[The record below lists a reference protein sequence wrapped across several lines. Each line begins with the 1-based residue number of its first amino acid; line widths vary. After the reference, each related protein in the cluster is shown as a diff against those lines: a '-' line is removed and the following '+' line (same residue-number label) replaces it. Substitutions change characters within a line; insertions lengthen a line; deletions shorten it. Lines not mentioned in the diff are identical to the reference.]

1 MAKTDKQQD
10 IQKILDERK
19 ERLKELACINQ
30 TTQILKEGKSIEETL
45 KRICTI
51 LPVAWQYP
59 EICVARI
66 SYDDFCFVSRKFKE
80 TCWKQSQEFDTI
92 NKKKGGIE
100 IFYSKKTKE
109 LDEGPFLK
117 EERDLINNL
126 ALNIANFIN
135 SLDARSVLG
144 EAEIDADR
152 KPEIDEF
159 NKPTISG
166 RQLLHKY
173 LNKQN
178 ANRDIFH
185 DLMPFKVKE
194 VILVATLYDA
204 YSIEKEGRFSEQIL
218 GEYHQ
223 LSLTSMPRVTGVSS
237 YEEAVEHLKSKHV
250 DLVILMIGVDR
261 KTPIQ
266 LGKKIKKD
274 YPYIPVYVLLNNDR
288 EIGKFKTGFKI
299 LDIIDKVFV
308 WNGDSKIFFAMVKH
322 LEDKVNVETDT
333 RKGLVKVILLVED
346 SEKYY
351 SRYLPMLYDNVLQQ
365 TKRLI
370 EDVSTDDLYKV
381 LKLRARPKI
390 LLSSSYEEA
399 VDVFKKYKNDLLCLI
414 TDVSFDRKGKLD
426 ENAGF
431 SLVKMVREQ
440 VKGLP
445 TVIQSSEISNSH
457 KAFELKSVFIN
468 KNSETLA
475 QDVDGFIKHH
485 LGFGNFHY
493 KDSSGKTLAVAHS
506 LKEFEELMDTIP
518 VESLIYHGKRN
529 HFSLWLM
536 ARGEIKI
543 AKMIHPIK
551 VADFEDPLEF
561 RDYLK
566 FVIRKYRNETNIG
579 KVINFEETAILDET
593 NIVSLGTG
601 LLGGKGR
608 GLSFINTLIYNMNLG
623 EIIPSI
629 NIRTPVTLVIGTD
642 EFDIFMDRNLL
653 HEVIH
658 CGEDY
663 TCIQEKF
670 IAGNL
675 SYNLEKRLR
684 ALLKLIKKPIAVRSS
699 SLLEDSTAQPFS
711 GIFSTFLLPNNH
723 PDFSKRLQQ
732 VTDAV
737 KLVYASIYSDH
748 ARGYFEAISYKMEE
762 EKMGVVI
769 QEVVGNQFEDYYY
782 PHISGTAQSYNY
794 YPVSHMNPEDG
805 YAVAAVGLGQYVVQG
820 EKAYRFSPK
829 YPSLAHSTPE
839 DLVKTSQVQFYAI
852 DLKKQAPDL
861 FKDGQ
866 EASLVRLD
874 IEEAEKHGTLKHC
887 ASVYDPDN
895 DRIVSGLENV
905 GPRVVNFADILN
917 YDYIP
922 LARAI
927 DLILGV
933 VKEALGTAAEIE
945 YAVDLNKD
953 EKGNVSFYLLQIKP
967 HVGSSDDFHIE
978 LESVDKDSIMLFAEK
993 SMGNGRIENIRD
1005 VIYVDTDS
1013 FDRTLTKEII
1023 PEIEAMNAEMVKKD
1037 RNYVLI
1043 GPGRWGTRDRFI
1055 GIPVAWPQISRARV
1069 IVEISPKDLPLDAS
1083 LGSHFFHNVTTMNVG
1098 YFSVMDGSAKDCI
1111 DWSILQRQ
1119 KIVNK
1124 TKYLRHVRFKEPLNI
1139 IMDGEKRLSII
1150 TWKKNKTEQ
1159 A

>member
-1 MAKTDKQQD
+1 MAETDKQQD
-10 IQKILDERK
+10 IQKIIHERK
-19 ERLKELACINQ
+19 ERLKELACINK
-30 TTQILKEGKSIEETL
+30 TTQILKEGKLIEETL
-45 KRICTI
+45 KRICSI
-51 LPVAWQYP
+51 LPDAWQYP

-66 SYDDFCFVSRKFKE
+66 NYDGNCFVSGNFKE
-80 TCWKQSQEFDTI
+80 TCWKQSQEFETI
-92 NKKKGGIE
+92 NKKTGRIE
-100 IFYSKKTKE
+100 VFYLKKCKE

-126 ALNIANFIN
+126 VLNIANFIN
-135 SLDARSVLG
+135 SLEARSILK
-144 EAEIDADR
+144 EPAPAIDE
-152 KPEIDEF
+152 KPEIHEF
-159 NKPTISG
+159 KEPTDSG

-194 VILVATLYDA
+194 VLLVATLYDA

-237 YEEAVEHLKSKHV
+237 YEEAVEQLKSRHV

-288 EIGKFKTGFKI
+288 ELGEFKAGFKI

-365 TKRLI
+365 TRRLI

-381 LKLRARPKI
+381 LRLRARPKI
-390 LLSSSYEEA
+390 LLSSSFEEA
-399 VDVFKKYKNDLLCLI
+399 VDIFDQYKNDLLCLI
-414 TDVSFDRKGKLD
+414 TDVSFERKGKLD
-426 ENAGF
+426 DNAGF
-431 SLVKMVREQ
+431 ELVRLVRER
-440 VKGLP
+440 VHGLP
-445 TVIQSSEISNSH
+445 TVIQSSETSNSH

-468 KNSETLA
+468 KNSDTLA

-485 LGFGNFHY
+485 LGFGNFVY
-493 KDSSGKTLAVAHS
+493 KDSAGKTLAVAHT
-506 LKEFEELMDTIP
+506 LKEFEDLMDTIP
-518 VESLIYHGKRN
+518 VESLVYHGNRN

-551 VADFEDPLEF
+551 VSDFEDPLEF
-561 RDYLK
+561 RDYLR

-601 LLGGKGR
+601 ALGGKGR
-608 GLSFINTLIYNMNLG
+608 GLAFINTLIYNMNLG

-629 NIRTPVTLVIGTD
+629 NIRTPVTMVIGTD
-642 EFDIFMDRNLL
+642 EFDIFMERNQL
-653 HEVIH
+653 HEIVH
-658 CGEDY
+658 GGEDY
-663 TCIQEKF
+663 DSIKERF
-670 IAGNL
+670 MEGSL
-675 SYNLEKRLR
+675 SYNLEKRLK

-699 SLLEDSTAQPFS
+699 SLLEDSMSQPFS

-723 PDFSKRLQQ
+723 PDFNKRLQQ
-732 VTDAV
+732 TMDAV

-748 ARGYFEAISYKMEE
+748 ARGYFEAISYKMDE

-769 QEVVGNQFEDYYY
+769 QEVVGNRFEEYFY

-794 YPVSHMNPEDG
+794 YPVSHMKPEDG

-829 YPSLAHSTPE
+829 YPSLVHSTPD

-852 DLKKQAPDL
+852 DLKKNDPDL
-861 FKDGQ
+861 LKDGQ
-866 EASLVRLD
+866 EAGLTRLD
-874 IEEAEKHGTLKHC
+874 IAEAEKHGVLKHC

-895 DRIVSGLENV
+895 DRIVSGLENA

-945 YAVDLNKD
+945 YAVDLNRD

-967 HVGSSDDFHIE
+967 LVGSSDDFHIE
-978 LESVDKDSIMLFAEK
+978 MESVDKERVVLFAEK

-1005 VIYVDTDS
+1005 VIFVDNES
-1013 FDRTLTKEII
+1013 FDRTRTKEII
-1023 PEIEAMNAEMVKKD
+1023 PEIEAMNAEMA
-1037 RNYVLI
+1037 RQGLNYVLI

-1055 GIPVAWPQISRARV
+1055 GIPVTWPQISRARV

-1098 YFSVMDGSAKDCI
+1098 YFSVLDGSEKDRI
-1111 DWSILQRQ
+1111 DWDILNMQELV
-1119 KIVNK
+1119 KK
-1124 TKYLRHVRFKEPLNI
+1124 TGYLRHVRFEKPLNI

-1150 TWKKNKTEQ
+1150 TWNKH
-1159 A
+1159 